1 MKQNIGTT
9 DKIIR
14 ILIAVIIAVLFFT
27 GVVKGTAGIVLLI
40 FAGVLVVTS
49 LVSFC
54 GLYTVLGFT
63 TCPKKNKPE
72 GSN

>member
-1 MKQNIGTT
+1 MKPNIGTA

-27 GVVKGTAGIVLLI
+27 GVVSGTAGIVLLI
-40 FAGVLVVTS
+40 FAGVLVLTS

-54 GLYTVLGFT
+54 GLYTLFGIT
-63 TCPKKNKPE
+63 TCPKKK
-72 GSN
+72 